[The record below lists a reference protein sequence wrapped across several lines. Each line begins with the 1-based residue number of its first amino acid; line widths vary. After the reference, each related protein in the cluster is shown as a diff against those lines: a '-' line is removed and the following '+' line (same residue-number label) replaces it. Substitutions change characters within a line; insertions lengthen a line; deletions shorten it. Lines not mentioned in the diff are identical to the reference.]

1 MKAAVGKLDISDLND
16 LKTKVDDLDVG
27 KSKTVPIDLKRL
39 SDVVSKEVMKKT
51 VYNKL
56 NTKVNS
62 LNKKS
67 LMHHLL

>member
-1 MKAAVGKLDISDLND
+1 MKAAVGKLDINDLND

-62 LNKKS
+62 LNKKF